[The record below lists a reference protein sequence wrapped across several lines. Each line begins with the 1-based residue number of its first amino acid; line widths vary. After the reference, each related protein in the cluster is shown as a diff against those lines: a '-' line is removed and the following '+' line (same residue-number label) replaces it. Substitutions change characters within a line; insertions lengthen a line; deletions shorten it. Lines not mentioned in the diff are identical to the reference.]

1 MPTFTYENSAASN
14 SGVILL
20 EVPDVAWFKDSVMS
34 AIAEMCIPEN
44 WFGDDP
50 DYEKYAVLQAN
61 LMQATY
67 KVLNFNP
74 FPVGMIVTYSSDAI
88 PPGYLDCDG
97 AFYSITEYPELYA
110 VIGDTYCYGGCEDG
124 FFAVP
129 YTKGYW
135 IVDRQDP
142 FVLGDSFGNTE
153 VNIGVSNLPAHSHE
167 DFGHTHGIQL
177 TTDGLA
183 VAPGELPV
191 VVPIPIVPGTTETG
205 YASIANTGENVPL
218 DIRPLSMVF
227 HNIIYAG
234 R

>member
-20 EVPDVAWFKDSVMS
+20 EVPDIAWFKDSVMS

-74 FPVGMIVTYSSDAI
+74 FPVGMVVPFANRDA
-88 PPGYLDCDG
+88 PPGYLICNG
-97 AFYSITEYPELYA
+97 SGYTKTQYPELYA
-110 VIGDTYCYGGCEDG
+110 ALDSVFIVDEENFNVPDMNDLAVVTYGGRFEFG
-124 FFAVP
+124 ESGGA
-129 YTKGYW
+129 YAKNIT
-135 IVDRQDP
+135 VDNMP
-142 FVLGDSFGNTE
+142 SHT
-153 VNIGVSNLPAHSHE
+153 HE
-167 DFGHTHGIQL
+167 DAGHAHGIQL

-191 VVPIPIVPGTTETG
+191 VVPIPIIPGSTDYG
-205 YASIANTGENVPL
+205 YASIEYTGGGEPFVIQNPYIAL
-218 DIRPLSMVF
+218 
-227 HNIIYAG
+227 NYCIYAG